1 MACISG
7 LLIYSKG
14 RITFYNRIIKIF
26 KELLKSLISNIFQNE
41 RYEPLQDSAEY
52 IDSLETKLRKIS
64 SGNNKNKDKA
74 QHREQVLAN
83 LLRSDSKQVLG
94 ILSDS
99 DIALDREIDR
109 NQIISRIIPKQ
120 PLTAGETV
128 RLIQSDVLDQNFA
141 KNLEESAKDEEKLK
155 ELDN

>member
-1 MACISG
+1 MDPWCDD
-7 LLIYSKG
+7 
-14 RITFYNRIIKIF
+14 IKVGEVCTAHPTTNNINFFQDNF
-26 KELLKSLISNIFQNE
+26 KEENK

-52 IDSLETKLRKIS
+52 LNSLETKLRKIS

-128 RLIQSDVLDQNFA
+128 RLVQSDVLDQNFA

-155 ELDN
+155 EIDN

>member
-1 MACISG
+1 M
-7 LLIYSKG
+7 LHNY
-14 RITFYNRIIKIF
+14 
-26 KELLKSLISNIFQNE
+26 LISNIFQNE
-41 RYEPLQDSAEY
+41 TYEPLQDSAEY

>member
-1 MACISG
+1 M
-7 LLIYSKG
+7 
-14 RITFYNRIIKIF
+14 
-26 KELLKSLISNIFQNE
+26 
-41 RYEPLQDSAEY
+41 
-52 IDSLETKLRKIS
+52 RKIS

-128 RLIQSDVLDQNFA
+128 RLVQSDVLDQNFA
-141 KNLEESAKDEEKLK
+141 KNLEESEKDEEKLK

>member
-1 MACISG
+1 M
-7 LLIYSKG
+7 
-14 RITFYNRIIKIF
+14 
-26 KELLKSLISNIFQNE
+26 
-41 RYEPLQDSAEY
+41 
-52 IDSLETKLRKIS
+52 
-64 SGNNKNKDKA
+64 
-74 QHREQVLAN
+74 LAN

>member
-1 MACISG
+1 M
-7 LLIYSKG
+7 
-14 RITFYNRIIKIF
+14 
-26 KELLKSLISNIFQNE
+26 
-41 RYEPLQDSAEY
+41 
-52 IDSLETKLRKIS
+52 
-64 SGNNKNKDKA
+64 
-74 QHREQVLAN
+74 LAN

-128 RLIQSDVLDQNFA
+128 RLVQSDVLDQNFA